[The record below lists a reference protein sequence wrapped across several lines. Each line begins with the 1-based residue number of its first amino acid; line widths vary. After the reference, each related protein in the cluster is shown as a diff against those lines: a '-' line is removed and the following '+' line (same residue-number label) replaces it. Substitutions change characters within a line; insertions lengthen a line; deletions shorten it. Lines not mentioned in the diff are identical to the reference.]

1 MGSLNGPTS
10 INGPAG
16 AYSNVPGSGDQSS
29 EVPAK
34 LLSHALASSLGLD
47 PNLLQQMIDGNLSLM
62 PHFKAFGLPCS
73 CQLPSIPCYQICLLP
88 CFVQCL
94 LMLPLIK
101 CLLLLMS
108 ILAYAIILQSML
120 AFM

>member
-62 PHFKAFGLPCS
+62 PNFKHFKAFGLLCS
-73 CQLPSIPCYQICLLP
+73 CQLPSMPCYH
-88 CFVQCL
+88 
-94 LMLPLIK
+94 
-101 CLLLLMS
+101 
-108 ILAYAIILQSML
+108 AYFYAGLCYHV
-120 AFM
+120 AK